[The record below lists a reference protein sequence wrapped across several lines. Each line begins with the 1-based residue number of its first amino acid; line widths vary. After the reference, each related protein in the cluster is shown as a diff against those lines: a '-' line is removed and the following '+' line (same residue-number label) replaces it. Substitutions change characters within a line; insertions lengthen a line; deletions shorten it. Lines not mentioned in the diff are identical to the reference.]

1 MKKKTAIAIDK
12 AINIKSKA
20 GQTIKKKKTIINGKC
35 DKYQNGNN

>member
-20 GQTIKKKKTIINGKC
+20 GQTIKKKNS
-35 DKYQNGNN
+35 Y